1 MKSEQLI
8 KHIFCNIRYKLDS
21 RAIRSGS
28 RDVKSSNNQSN
39 NYELNSNAKI
49 RNNKNINS
57 MEIEIDTSSEKYKHS
72 LYEDV
77 MHGGLR
83 VGSLVVEET
92 PNNTLMVFI

>member
-21 RAIRSGS
+21 RAIRAGS
-28 RDVKSSNNQSN
+28 RDVKSSN
-39 NYELNSNAKI
+39 NYELNSNAKT

-83 VGSLVVEET
+83 VGSLVVKET